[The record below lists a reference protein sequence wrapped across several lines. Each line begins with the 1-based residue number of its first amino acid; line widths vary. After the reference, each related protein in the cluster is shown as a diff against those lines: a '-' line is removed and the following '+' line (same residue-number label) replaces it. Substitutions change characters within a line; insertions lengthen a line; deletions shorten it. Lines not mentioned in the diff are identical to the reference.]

1 MCQDSVRDQAVRP
14 EKGEVQN
21 NQRRIH
27 IGDDNSGGLK
37 DGERANS

>member
-1 MCQDSVRDQAVRP
+1 MSGLSQGPSG

-27 IGDDNSGGLK
+27 IGDENSGGLK

>member
-1 MCQDSVRDQAVRP
+1 MSGFSQGLSS

-21 NQRRIH
+21 NQRKIH
-27 IGDDNSGGLK
+27 IGDENSGSLK